1 LRLRECLMLRVKDVD
16 FSYHQILV
24 RESKGG
30 RDRVTMLPEAVI
42 QPLHVHLGKVN
53 MLHRRDIAE
62 GYGEVWLPNALSRKY
77 PRAGYEWGWQFIF
90 PSKNRSV
97 DPESGV
103 IRRHH
108 IYPDT
113 LHRTV
118 KRAARE
124 AGIYK
129 PVSSHTLRHYAACRT
144 MPSRR
149 MQAPEIVQLA

>member
-1 LRLRECLMLRVKDVD
+1 
-16 FSYHQILV
+16 
-24 RESKGG
+24 
-30 RDRVTMLPEAVI
+30 
-42 QPLHVHLGKVN
+42 
-53 MLHRRDIAE
+53 
-62 GYGEVWLPNALSRKY
+62 LSRKY

-97 DPESGV
+97 DPETGV

-118 KRAARE
+118 KRATHE

-129 PVSSHTLRHYAACRT
+129 PVSSHTLRHYAAFRT
-144 MPSRR
+144 MPSEVRSD
-149 MQAPEIVQLA
+149 LASALLASVSGRIRESRSA